1 MAPKNAK
8 QLTRLESISG
18 KVTAWT
24 GSVASVI
31 VHSILFVAIFGLR
44 FFGFQIDEI
53 LLILTTLVS
62 LEAIYLAIFIQM
74 TVNRN
79 TESLEEVEED
89 IEEINEELGEVGEDL
104 EGLEKNV
111 EEISEDIEEIS
122 GDIDK
127 IQEEDRKDDE
137 LDEKTKSSLEKIEVV
152 LHKVLADIESIK
164 ANHRN

>member
-1 MAPKNAK
+1 MAPKNTK
-8 QLTRLESISG
+8 QLTRLEGISE

-24 GSVASVI
+24 GSVTSVI

-44 FFGFQIDEI
+44 FFGFQTDEI

-164 ANHRN
+164 ASHRH